1 MCTCFFVFV
10 ETTTDC
16 TNSETIIVSPGTETS
31 NKTEEKK
38 PAKEKKE
45 VTTKEQSEDVS
56 EVVKTM
62 RKRREDMAAKHTG
75 IVDETKLKE
84 EQKR

>member
-1 MCTCFFVFV
+1 MDELNKK
-10 ETTTDC
+10 ETATDC
-16 TNSETIIVSPGTETS
+16 TNSETINILSPGTETS

-62 RKRREDMAAKHTG
+62 RKRREDIGSQTQW
-75 IVDETKLKE
+75 DC
-84 EQKR
+84 R